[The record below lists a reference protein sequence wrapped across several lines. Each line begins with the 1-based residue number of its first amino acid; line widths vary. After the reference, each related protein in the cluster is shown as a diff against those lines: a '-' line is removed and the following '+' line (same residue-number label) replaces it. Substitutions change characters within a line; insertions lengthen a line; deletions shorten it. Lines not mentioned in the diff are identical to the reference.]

1 MPSPTILSRTLSR
14 SRSKR
19 SPTTRSRSRS
29 RSNSIVS
36 IGNSGEMGEPSGR
49 GRKSKK
55 RRKRRSKKY
64 KKKTRR
70 KRKRKRKK
78 KKTRRKRGGFDS
90 CINVAQSQVDRDA
103 YCSRMRPTQPKCD
116 TNKESE
122 THGDCIP
129 IPSSNSTGESKT
141 QKKPR
146 FRARPKKST
155 KKAEQQKTAS
165 TEKTPCKK

>member
-64 KKKTRR
+64 KKKTR
-70 KRKRKRKK
+70 RKRKRKK

-146 FRARPKKST
+146 FSARPKKGT
-155 KKAEQQKTAS
+155 KKAEQQKTTS